1 MWKEFLYSLINFLIL
16 FGALFLITR
25 KMIAK
30 MFRSRQEKIG
40 QDLQDADDARREAA
54 RLTEDI
60 AEANAQGE
68 RDRAAILSDAKAR
81 AEESSA
87 AAEIERQGEVHAL
100 KLAAEQSEEQL
111 RADMEARVRSA
122 TIRRVA
128 EAAGETLK
136 EDRFA
141 EARQGLTDSFIEQ
154 IRNLVAAMPSDILNM
169 NELKKLDISISSA
182 EPLSDEE
189 MKKLTQILCET
200 FISCRNEVDK
210 DLIGGVR
217 MRVGDTVYDGTLAH
231 SLDRLTQDVER
242 NTLQS
247 DSETQSIAE
256 GIREKLKAPATDV
269 DVFQT
274 GEVIS
279 VSDGICR
286 VSGLADVMAGEMLE
300 FPGDLRGMV
309 MDLDSADV
317 GVVLLGNFESVQEG
331 MSVRRTG
338 RIIEV
343 PVGDAMI
350 GRVVD
355 SLGRPVDGRG
365 PIAATE
371 HRAIESPAPN
381 VLNRQP
387 VSVPLQT
394 GIKAIDALIPIGR
407 GQRELIIGDRQTGK
421 TAIAIDTILNQ
432 KGKDVL
438 CIYVAIGQ
446 KESTVASVV
455 ETLRSRGAMD
465 YTTVVCA
472 HASEPAPML
481 YIAPYA
487 GAAIGEHFMYQGK
500 DVLIIYDDLSKQ
512 AVAYREISLLL
523 QRPPGR
529 EAYPGDVFYLHSRL
543 LERAARLSDELG
555 GGSMTALPIIETQAG
570 DISAYI
576 PTNVI
581 SITDGQIF
589 LETDLFHSGVRP
601 AVNVGLSVSRVGGA
615 AQLGAMKQ
623 VAGRLRMD
631 LAQYR
636 ELASFAQFG
645 SDLDKATRATLER
658 GAHMTELLKQPQYQ
672 PMDAADQVVAI
683 FAAAEGYT
691 DSLPLEAVPRF
702 EEGLVEEVRRK
713 MPALADQILTG
724 KKLPAETLTELRGV
738 IVQGNLLTPHL
749 IRRGRRPRR
758 PA

>member
-40 QDLQDADDARREAA
+40 QDLQSADDARKEAE

-200 FISCRNEVDK
+200 FISCHNEVDK

-217 MRVGDTVYDGTLAH
+217 MRVGDTVYDGTLSH

-355 SLGRPVDGRG
+355 SLGRPV
-365 PIAATE
+365 
-371 HRAIESPAPN
+371 

-713 MPALADQILTG
+713 MPGLADQILTG

-738 IVQGNLLTPHL
+738 IEAFKETF
-749 IRRGRRPRR
+749 
-758 PA
+758 